1 MVAFPTRIPAFFSNM
16 NSWTILRISRLVFNK
31 YKLYL
36 SPKIDPKPNSDRK
49 RSRLCLL
56 WLIEK
61 LCNHLG
67 YGIIKQNEVSG
78 LYRIFDR
85 STLYLS
91 QIRKEC
97 YFTLLGYKLE
107 AKTFSKCAKIV
118 HCDPHYTNK
127 TQWHFHKGLDFRKR
141 YFFALDKN

>member
-1 MVAFPTRIPAFFSNM
+1 MVSFPTRIPAFFSNM
-16 NSWTILRISRLVFNK
+16 NSWTIRLVTNINFIFCQ
-31 YKLYL
+31 
-36 SPKIDPKPNSDRK
+36 SPKKEPKPNSDRNM
-49 RSRLCLL
+49 SRLWLF

-118 HCDPHYTNK
+118 HCDPHHTNK
-127 TQWHFHKGLDFRKR
+127 TQWHFHKGLDFR
-141 YFFALDKN
+141 